1 MRVSTRFV
9 NTNPNFSACQTGF
22 NGEVEDYSINV
33 LESIADYGNE
43 FIDLVAFPNPSSG
56 NFTLKFQTNSSADF
70 EVHIYDVRGRR
81 IYAQEFKNRI
91 NFNQTIALER
101 MPTGIYLMTVSSDS
115 EQVTKRILIN

>member
-1 MRVSTRFV
+1 
-9 NTNPNFSACQTGF
+9 
-22 NGEVEDYSINV
+22 
-33 LESIADYGNE
+33 
-43 FIDLVAFPNPSSG
+43 VAFPNPSSG

-70 EVHIYDVRGRR
+70 EVHIYDIRGRR

-91 NFNQTIALER
+91 NFNQTIALEG